1 MIVKDLQESGGV
13 DFPQTTESQ
22 QLRRIIKKVK
32 IIEKKLDFWGFVWYI
47 VCMIKI
53 NKTQLTEREK
63 ILLAFV
69 LKNKA

>member
-1 MIVKDLQESGGV
+1 
-13 DFPQTTESQ
+13 
-22 QLRRIIKKVK
+22 
-32 IIEKKLDFWGFVWYI
+32 
-47 VCMIKI
+47 MIKI